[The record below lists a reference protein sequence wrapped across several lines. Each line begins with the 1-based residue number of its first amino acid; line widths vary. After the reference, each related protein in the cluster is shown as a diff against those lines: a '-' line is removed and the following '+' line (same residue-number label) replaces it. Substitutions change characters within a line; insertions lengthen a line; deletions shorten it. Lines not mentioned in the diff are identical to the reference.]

1 MQDTAISSEQIKAF
15 LQQYSDDARNLA
27 VMQERLSTLEAKS
40 GSTGTSKLTGM
51 PRGPG
56 DPVDTIGRQVTALD
70 TLRDAVTAAEAQL
83 FQRRQRTE
91 TIIDILREQRVTKW
105 PEKVNT
111 LQLRYIDGLAWDDAA
126 EVLFGADPEFWDA
139 PERYRARMMTYHRQA
154 LQELSQL
161 CPPELLDVYD

>member
-1 MQDTAISSEQIKAF
+1 MQDTAISPEQIKAF
-15 LQQYSDDARNLA
+15 MQQYTDDARNLA
-27 VMQERLSTLEAKS
+27 AMQERVSALEVKS
-40 GSTGTSKLTGM
+40 GSPRTSSLDGL
-51 PRGPG
+51 PHGSAN
-56 DPVDTIGRQVTALD
+56 PVDSIGRQVAALD

-154 LQELSQL
+154 LQELA
-161 CPPELLDVYD
+161 ELVTPDMLDDYD